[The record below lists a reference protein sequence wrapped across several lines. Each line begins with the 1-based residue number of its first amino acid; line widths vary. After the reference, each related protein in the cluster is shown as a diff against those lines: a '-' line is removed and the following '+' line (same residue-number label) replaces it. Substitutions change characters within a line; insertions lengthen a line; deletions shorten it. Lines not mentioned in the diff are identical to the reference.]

1 MAFAGANWKPLLQLR
16 DAWATEASIWLNQRG
31 QLKRAFEREQEAV
44 RAAEARAAVLKRRGV
59 GDGNDQPAK
68 RLRVRS
74 AQVAKAKYPGS
85 LTVTPGETCI
95 FVEVCNNPMWSR
107 VKMDDDGRMGLVS
120 ASRLE
125 ELPEEAPLPDPSDD
139 EQMPDP
145 SDDDTDAHEE
155 ARITTADDA
164 QAEAKL
170 LRRKLLWSVGVLLR
184 LPGQRP
190 RPLSR
195 PLLPKNAA
203 TVVTERVAC
212 AE

>member
-85 LTVTPGETCI
+85 LTVTTRGDLHLRGGLQQPYVVARE
-95 FVEVCNNPMWSR
+95 
-107 VKMDDDGRMGLVS
+107 DGR
-120 ASRLE
+120 
-125 ELPEEAPLPDPSDD
+125 
-139 EQMPDP
+139 
-145 SDDDTDAHEE
+145 
-155 ARITTADDA
+155 
-164 QAEAKL
+164 
-170 LRRKLLWSVGVLLR
+170 
-184 LPGQRP
+184 
-190 RPLSR
+190 
-195 PLLPKNAA
+195 
-203 TVVTERVAC
+203 
-212 AE
+212 

>member
-1 MAFAGANWKPLLQLR
+1 MVFADYVLL
-16 DAWATEASIWLNQRG
+16 WLNQRG

-120 ASRLE
+120 ANRLE

-164 QAEAKL
+164 QAEE

-203 TVVTERVAC
+203 TVVTEPLNGSRVQSESART
-212 AE
+212 

>member
-1 MAFAGANWKPLLQLR
+1 MTAWPLPEPTGSR
-16 DAWATEASIWLNQRG
+16 CCSCVTRAWATEASIWLNHRG
-31 QLKRAFEREQEAV
+31 QLKRAFEREQVAV

-164 QAEAKL
+164 QAEAIEEEAFVE
-170 LRRKLLWSVGVLLR
+170 RG
-184 LPGQRP
+184 
-190 RPLSR
+190 
-195 PLLPKNAA
+195 
-203 TVVTERVAC
+203 RVAEAARAA
-212 AE
+212 AEAAQQAAAAEECGYGGD

>member
-1 MAFAGANWKPLLQLR
+1 M
-16 DAWATEASIWLNQRG
+16 
-31 QLKRAFEREQEAV
+31 
-44 RAAEARAAVLKRRGV
+44 RAAKARAAVLKRRGV

-139 EQMPDP
+139 EQMPNP

-164 QAEAKL
+164 QAEAIEEEAFVE
-170 LRRKLLWSVGVLLR
+170 RG
-184 LPGQRP
+184 
-190 RPLSR
+190 
-195 PLLPKNAA
+195 
-203 TVVTERVAC
+203 RVAEAARAA
-212 AE
+212 AEAAQQAAAAEECGYGGD

>member
-16 DAWATEASIWLNQRG
+16 DAWATEASIWLNHRG

-107 VKMDDDGRMGLVS
+107 VKMDYDGRMGLVS

-125 ELPEEAPLPDPSDD
+125 
-139 EQMPDP
+139 
-145 SDDDTDAHEE
+145 
-155 ARITTADDA
+155 
-164 QAEAKL
+164 
-170 LRRKLLWSVGVLLR
+170 
-184 LPGQRP
+184 
-190 RPLSR
+190 
-195 PLLPKNAA
+195 
-203 TVVTERVAC
+203 
-212 AE
+212 